1 MAESKE
7 QDNIT
12 PKSRVI
18 EHLFNE
24 RFDPVSST
32 FSDPIVRS
40 DALKAAIETCNE
52 KYGHALSTNNPAN
65 FLKDLLRSARR
76 NDLWPQRLKE
86 AGISA
91 RQKYR
96 EKRVFAFAPYE
107 AGQIQPF
114 PDHFI
119 LDDSAQEHLV
129 ESVSLA
135 SAARALG
142 RTDEAW
148 LIQVCVHQRIIQTQF
163 ALHSAL
169 SGDVED
175 FFHLQNSVKMTP
187 ELDAIFLLTLRQ
199 GDALVKVLVTLEAK
213 RDEPILIDQIRAQV
227 AIMAKQ
233 CKSKASLSD
242 VSFIL
247 PVAARSEVRN
257 GHRIIG
263 VFEMAPVSVD
273 AGAAAHDNDEEHLI
287 ALEIL
292 SGVAYRLLP
301 EVSGI

>member
-7 QDNIT
+7 QDNIA

-24 RFDPVSST
+24 RFDPATST

-40 DALKAAIETCNE
+40 DALKAAIEACNK

-65 FLKDLLRSARR
+65 FLKDYLRSARR
-76 NDLWPQRLKE
+76 NELWPQQLKK
-86 AGISA
+86 ARISA

-107 AGQIQPF
+107 AGQIEPF
-114 PDHFI
+114 PDRFI
-119 LDDSAQEHLV
+119 LDDNVKEHLV
-129 ESVSLA
+129 ESVSLP

-163 ALHSAL
+163 ALHSTL
-169 SGDVED
+169 SGNVED

-199 GDALVKVLVTLEAK
+199 RDALVKVLVTLEAK
-213 RDEPILIDQIRAQV
+213 RNEPILIDQIRAQV

-233 CKSKASLSD
+233 CKSKPSLSD
-242 VSFIL
+242 VSLIL

-257 GHRIIG
+257 GHRVIG
-263 VFEMAPVSVD
+263 VFEMTPVSVD